1 MEGGGQVIAAFQG
14 FLLAIQFLTRI
25 PIPLTLPWEKRTIK
39 GALISFALVG
49 FVIGGLLIAFLYLFD
64 TVLPNWMLAFALI
77 SLWVFLTGGLHLDG
91 LMDVADALGSNGSS
105 EKQREIMKDP
115 HVGSFSVLA
124 VIFHIGWKTAF
135 IYGLLIIDS
144 IELYELSLILLFI
157 PACSRL
163 LALCLLFYVP
173 VMKQEGLAFEW
184 KKYLTHK
191 EMFLAILPI
200 SITILAAPMM
210 LLLVTAYFF
219 LFLIGRSWIKKTFH
233 GINGD
238 LVGASIEGGELWGLA
253 IVWIYISFVMV

>member
-1 MEGGGQVIAAFQG
+1 MIAFFHG
-14 FLLAIQFLTRI
+14 FLLALQFLTRI
-25 PIPLTLPWEKRTIK
+25 PIPLTLSWEKRTIK
-39 GALISFALVG
+39 GALVSFALVG
-49 FVIGGLLIAFLYLFD
+49 FVIGGILISFLYLFYP
-64 TVLPNWMLAFALI
+64 VLPHWMTAFALI

-91 LMDVADALGSNGSS
+91 LMDVADALGSNGSP

-135 IYGLLIIDS
+135 IYGLINAKSLEFDQLS
-144 IELYELSLILLFI
+144 IILLFV

-163 LALCLLFYVP
+163 LALLLLFNVP
-173 VMKQEGLAFEW
+173 VMKREGLAFEW

-191 EMFLAILPI
+191 EMILAFLPI
-200 SITILAAPMM
+200 SIIIIIAPIM
-210 LLLVTAYFF
+210 L
-219 LFLIGRSWIKKTFH
+219 LFLIAYLILFFIGRTWIKNTFH

-238 LVGASIEGGELWGLA
+238 LVGTSIEGGELCGLA